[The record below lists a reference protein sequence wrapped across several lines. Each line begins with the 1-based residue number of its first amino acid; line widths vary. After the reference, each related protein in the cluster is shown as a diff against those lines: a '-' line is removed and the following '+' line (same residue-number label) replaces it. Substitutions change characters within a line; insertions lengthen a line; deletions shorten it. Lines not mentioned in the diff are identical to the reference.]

1 MGEPCLTG
9 PPQVPLQASVNAI
22 PRSAAAD
29 GAFLGPVATPARA
42 TPVSGS
48 VRRAH
53 TASVSQ
59 AGWGGGRLGGR
70 LYAVTS

>member
-1 MGEPCLTG
+1 MREHWLTG
-9 PPQVPLQASVNAI
+9 PPQVPLQASVSAI

-29 GAFLGPVATPARA
+29 GACPGPVATPACA
-42 TPVSGS
+42 TPVSDS

-59 AGWGGGRLGGR
+59 AEGGGGRRGGR